1 MYIEQLTNDD
11 FNTLAVV
18 FAQNID
24 AKFKTEPFN
33 NNSVLIK
40 LNGLIAPQFVLSDF
54 DVIPSNKS
62 AVEYISA
69 YNVKQKY
76 YKYMAQKFG
85 PQYYEDLMAHLE
97 QEYAHLKSS
106 LN

>member
-11 FNTLAVV
+11 FNTLAIV
-18 FAQNID
+18 FTQNID
-24 AKFKTEPFN
+24 TNFKTEPFN

-54 DVIPSNKS
+54 DVSPSNKS
-62 AVEYISA
+62 AVEFISA

-76 YKYMAQKFG
+76 YKYMVQKFG
-85 PQYYEDLMAHLE
+85 PKYYEDLMEHLE
-97 QEYAHLKSS
+97 KEYAYLKSS